1 MASNSNYGERML
13 NGLWEGEE
21 KMVRARQVE
30 WYKEHVNHQS
40 NDKFSLGGKVN
51 GDIERVVGSRMYL
64 AGPMI
69 DKQLKLIGVGI
80 MNKLSHCKRTGQL
93 KVFSNNVFDNI
104 MVSVEAIC
112 VGCGVRNILRKSG
125 KRKRDPPSQL
135 QFFIESQ
142 EVVEKIFAPN
152 RFDGTYYLAKRF
164 FVKGKGKSDDVYSG
178 MARVVVTR
186 ETPIEFV
193 YKRTKEH
200 LTVSCFIQR
209 YTADDYCIDATVQ
222 QKTNSVHPPL

>member
-1 MASNSNYGERML
+1 MATNSNYNERML

-30 WYKEHVNHQS
+30 WYKDHVNHQS
-40 NDKFSLGGKVN
+40 NGKFSLGGEVD

-69 DKQLKLIGVGI
+69 DKQLKQIGIGI
-80 MNKLSHCKRTGQL
+80 MNKLTRCKRTGRLQ
-93 KVFSNNVFDNI
+93 VFSNNVFDNV

-112 VGCGVRNILRKSG
+112 VGCGVRNVQRKSG
-125 KRKRDPPSQL
+125 KRKSDPPSQL
-135 QFFIESQ
+135 RFSIESHD
-142 EVVEKIFAPN
+142 VAEKIFSPN

-164 FVKGKGKSDDVYSG
+164 FVKCKGDSDGYG
-178 MARVVVTR
+178 GQARVVVTP

-193 YKRTKEH
+193 YQRTKEH

-209 YTADDYCIDATVQ
+209 YTADDYCIDATLQ
-222 QKTNSVHPPL
+222 QKTNSL